1 MNIIICGAG
10 KVGFSIS
17 KQLSAQGHSVT
28 VIDQSS
34 DDIKKINETQDVKG
48 IVGRASLPSVLDNA
62 GAEKADMII
71 AVTRNDE
78 TNMIVCQLASSLFN
92 VSKKIARIRTKDFL
106 EGKWGKLYN
115 KSNIPIDVI
124 ISPELEVAKSLYRR
138 LEAPGALDNVPFGN
152 GKVKMLEISIEKN
165 CPIKNIP
172 LKKLTEKFPDFKA
185 NIIGALRKDKFIY
198 LKKNDQ
204 MLEDDNVYVVVNS
217 DQLNQILKAFG
228 HDEKISKNVLIIGG
242 GNIGLNLAK
251 MLEENFEDLRVK
263 IIEKDKKRA
272 EEIANELS
280 SSIVI
285 NGDALDEEI
294 LKEANLEGSETVLAL
309 TNDDE
314 NNIQEEKQDVDDTDD
329 QELVPQTKDLTS
341 LQSQGHNL
349 PPGILI
355 DCASPP
361 GLSTE
366 TTLEHMI
373 NNRVQDTY
381 TRDEMILALHSLT
394 RKNQEIVERLKR
406 DRDEIRS
413 QLLSITKQDRE
424 KMFYVLEESDMND
437 DEKDLPIWK
446 RIVRLSSHYVRMA
459 SNRLSTTER
468 EKRDEIKTYFDTLR
482 EKLARLEE
490 DRFRAKRVY
499 ALQVS
504 KHVG

>member
-34 DDIKKINETQDVKG
+34 DDIKKINDTQDVKG
-48 IVGRASLPSVLDNA
+48 IVGRVTLPTVLENA

-71 AVTRNDE
+71 AVTKNDE

-106 EGKWGKLYN
+106 EGKWGILYN

-152 GKVKMLEISIEKN
+152 DKVKMLEISIERN
-165 CPIKNIP
+165 CPIKDLP

-185 NIIGALRKDKFIY
+185 NILGAVRKEKFIY
-198 LKKNDQ
+198 LKKNDK
-204 MLEDDNVYVVVNS
+204 MIEGDNVYLVVSS
-217 DQLNQILKAFG
+217 DQLNAILKSFG
-228 HDEKISKNVLIIGG
+228 HEEKIAKNILIIGG

-251 MLEENFEDLRVK
+251 MLEANFEDVRVK

-285 NGDALDEEI
+285 NGDALDEDI

-314 NNIQEEKQDVDDTDD
+314 NNMMACVLAEKTGQKKRTIAIVNKTNYNLLQDSLNIDDLVDPRMTTVSRIMEHVHRGTIGTVYSLLDGEYEFIEAKILDKS
-329 QELVPQTKDLTS
+329 ELLNKDIKNS
-341 LQSQGHNL
+341 NL
-349 PPGILI
+349 P
-355 DCASPP
+355 D
-361 GLSTE
+361 
-366 TTLEHMI
+366 
-373 NNRVQDTY
+373 D
-381 TRDEMILALHSLT
+381 
-394 RKNQEIVERLKR
+394 
-406 DRDEIRS
+406 IR
-413 QLLSITKQDRE
+413 IGA
-424 KMFYVLEESDMND
+424 
-437 DEKDLPIWK
+437 
-446 RIVRLSSHYVRMA
+446 IVRKDKVIIPRSSFV
-459 SNRLSTTER
+459 
-468 EKRDEIKTYFDTLR
+468 F
-482 EKLARLEE
+482 EE
-490 DRFRAKRVY
+490 DDLVVFLAKREQLKEVESIFSINS
-499 ALQVS
+499 V
-504 KHVG
+504 